1 MHIHI
6 LLCRIIPFP
15 SLRKTIDFV
24 DVCIHAISA
33 SSTTYSLISVEKI
46 VGCVSIGSGVS
57 STTRIPVYSM
67 SSDVK
72 TLQWFFEFTFF
83 WITMKKHESRLFWG
97 KVTSSFFNSVSYTY
111 NNKGLHTG
119 VCLVGFRFWHKR
131 SSKRTTFVRITYI
144 NRRSS

>member
-6 LLCRIIPFP
+6 LLYRIIPFP

-33 SSTTYSLISVEKI
+33 STTYSLISVEKI

-72 TLQWFFEFTFF
+72 T
-83 WITMKKHESRLFWG
+83 
-97 KVTSSFFNSVSYTY
+97 
-111 NNKGLHTG
+111 
-119 VCLVGFRFWHKR
+119 
-131 SSKRTTFVRITYI
+131 
-144 NRRSS
+144 